1 MKKISI
7 ITCCLLIVG
16 IVGSIFTVDSAVDKV
31 NFYIEKKKKEL
42 VVKEDILDTDKAVKL
57 IKLNLFSD
65 NDISQRTILNIK
77 KSNDNRAIVKVDS
90 KVGKEVFTA
99 NVDNGVLTLG
109 VDEKNK
115 WLNLNID
122 SLNDKYREE
131 NNDHYFSLIKNTR
144 EAKETVKGALGLAA
158 SHGAKIKKYWLNIGV
173 DDPYFDDNSG
183 YESDIKN
190 REKYEKV
197 YNVVDVYLPT
207 SVNVDLA
214 SINGFNSIGGINIDK
229 DMVKNFSISD
239 NVYIPSIMRK
249 INSESK
255 IDRFEVKNNKAVL
268 NFNYENEYS
277 FDDDADSS
285 QHFDNSL
292 KIKTLVVNTASK
304 SLIELNSKGKKIA
317 DEILVNVDEK
327 IKSSDSD
334 IRYDEYEKINREEAI
349 LESVK
354 GEISAHLSR
363 LQKLNSESDDES
375 YDDDLDQM
383 EADLSDIESNKLGN
397 VSFYDNIKAKSGD
410 NQDIKNLIDIFKKD
424 EAHFNL
430 NLKNNNYIGNS
441 TVNSDFDVFI
451 VAGKG
456 VSDTIKIN
464 SANYRA
470 KLFVV
475 DGFNPNLKISTTDEL
490 DLKYILYKKIS
501 NDRILQR
508 INDKKF
514 DGSLRHLIHS
524 DNSKTVENPKIEVDA
539 KSLRIVD

>member
-7 ITCCLLIVG
+7 IACCLLIVG

-31 NFYIEKKKKEL
+31 NLYIEKKKNEL
-42 VVKEDILDTDKAVKL
+42 VVKEDVLDSDKAVKL

-77 KSNDNRAIVKVDS
+77 KSNDNRAIVKVNS

-383 EADLSDIESNKLGN
+383 EDDLSDIESNKLGN

-501 NDRILQR
+501 NDKILQR
-508 INDKKF
+508 INDKKY
-514 DGSLRHLIHS
+514 DGSLRHLIYS

-539 KSLRIVD
+539 KNLRIVD

>member
-16 IVGSIFTVDSAVDKV
+16 IAGSIFTVDSAVDKV
-31 NFYIEKKKKEL
+31 NLYIEKKKNEL
-42 VVKEDILDTDKAVKL
+42 VVKEDVLDTDKAVKL

-77 KSNDNRAIVKVDS
+77 KSNDNRAIVKVNS

-304 SLIELNSKGKKIA
+304 SLIELNSKGKKVA

-383 EADLSDIESNKLGN
+383 EDDLSDIESNKLGN

-451 VAGKG
+451 VSGKG

-514 DGSLRHLIHS
+514 DGSLRHLIYS